1 MSPMT
6 SSSSPFIVVSPD
18 PNLLEGA
25 DANGANG
32 ANEANYYLSIS
43 PPRTEPASRVT
54 WAVAHG
60 HHGDIIIQQRSFES
74 QRVLRAC
81 WQTSRENGLF
91 PCVLCDQSVHF
102 LALNTPPT
110 CMPLAEPYDGIF
122 AFGPDGLPGVLL
134 HNSETNAMA
143 LLRAPFHVEVSPE
156 KLEVRFFR
164 LGR

>member
-1 MSPMT
+1 MT
-6 SSSSPFIVVSPD
+6 SSSSPTVVVSPD

-25 DANGANG
+25 DAN
-32 ANEANYYLSIS
+32 EANYYLSIS
-43 PPRTEPASRVT
+43 ASHVK
-54 WAVAHG
+54 WAVARG
-60 HHGDIIIQQRSFES
+60 HNGHSGHNGHNTLIQQRSFES

-102 LALNTPPT
+102 LTLNTPPT

-156 KLEVRFFR
+156 KLEVRVSR